1 MSKIKKVTVE
11 KLAEMVQGGF
21 NEVHDKMDRGF
32 KDVYDKM
39 DKNFGEVNSRLGRL
53 EEKVNANTTSIQV
66 LSGEIAELKV
76 TIEDQDHEGK
86 LRKHEVQLQHHD
98 RRIRKLEETIRPI
111 KH

>member
-1 MSKIKKVTVE
+1 MAKIKKVTIE

-21 NEVHDKMDRGF
+21 SEVHDKMDKGF
-32 KDVYDKM
+32 SELNQKI
-39 DKNFGEVNSRLGRL
+39 E
-53 EEKVNANTTSIQV
+53 ANTTSIQV

-86 LRKHEVQLQHHD
+86 IRKHNVQLQHHD
-98 RRIRKLEETIRPI
+98 RRIRKLEEITRLI